1 MSTYINPFVD
11 FGFKY
16 IFGAPSSGEFLID
29 FLNSLFANDSGFEPI
44 VSITYSDKE
53 KSREREEGRAAV
65 YDILCTTDTGRQ
77 FIVEMQ
83 RDSQGFFIDR
93 SIYYMSRSICD
104 QAIKGRDWNFQLL
117 PVHFVSFMDFTL
129 PELEGKIVSEAML
142 CDMDSHKPLSK
153 NMRYTY
159 IQLPMFDKKEEDCH
173 TELDRWLFTLINMHE
188 MDAMP
193 FTHQSK
199 LFQKLA
205 NVASYAN
212 LSPEDRREYD
222 RDLKAYRDISNQLA
236 YSYEQ
241 GVDVG
246 VKQGID
252 DSVRMFAKAGAKLDF
267 IANALGL
274 SLDRVKSI
282 IGKQ

>member
-153 NMRYTY
+153 NMRYTET
-159 IQLPMFDKKEEDCH
+159 PSRKKCQ
-173 TELDRWLFTLINMHE
+173 RRGRRC
-188 MDAMP
+188 
-193 FTHQSK
+193 
-199 LFQKLA
+199 
-205 NVASYAN
+205 ASGSA
-212 LSPEDRREYD
+212 L
-222 RDLKAYRDISNQLA
+222 Q
-236 YSYEQ
+236 
-241 GVDVG
+241 
-246 VKQGID
+246 VKEH
-252 DSVRMFAKAGAKLDF
+252 S
-267 IANALGL
+267 GL
-274 SLDRVKSI
+274 
-282 IGKQ
+282 